1 MKLSA
6 SLAALAALAAA
17 VAAAPIYTPSGN
29 VTDSLVD
36 IVTNGR
42 VANMTDY
49 LVFEM
54 PLTQF
59 IKQRDAKEPSYLDW
73 SAGGCKGIPSRP
85 LGFPFK
91 RGCQRHDFAYR
102 NYNAQRRLSHELR
115 KRVDKKF
122 RQDLYHSCKDIP
134 DATLRLMCDGFANFY
149 YLGARMYGRRK
160 QRKSTGT
167 AKLKYE

>member
-122 RQDLYHSCKDIP
+122 RQEYVFQP
-134 DATLRLMCDGFANFY
+134 RPRPQ
-149 YLGARMYGRRK
+149 YLAFFFFFLIVP
-160 QRKSTGT
+160 
-167 AKLKYE
+167 AH